1 MAYEGA
7 AGSGSQGGRYLDF
20 EKPIVELEDKIAEL
34 QQLALVQ
41 DISVEDEVK
50 KLTEKAR
57 KLRKEIYSKLTAWQ
71 YVQLARHPLRPYTGD
86 YVSEMTDEFVEL
98 HGDRSFA
105 DDPSIVGGLMMLED
119 KRVMLVGHQKG
130 RNTKENIHRNF
141 GMPHPEG
148 YRKALR
154 LMKLAAKFGLPI
166 VTLIDTP
173 GAYPGVGA
181 EERGQAQAIAMN
193 LKEMAGMRVPIVS
206 VVIGEGGSG
215 GALALGVSDRILML
229 EYSIYAVISPEGCAA
244 ILWKDAGKNIEAA
257 EALKLTSKHLL
268 SVGITDR
275 VIKEPDGGAHRD
287 PSAMAAELKRV
298 LYEELDYLQH
308 TDVET
313 LVERR
318 RRKFLNMGFF
328 EEDSP

>member
-1 MAYEGA
+1 M
-7 AGSGSQGGRYLDF
+7 SSSSQGGQSLDF
-20 EKPIVELEDKIAEL
+20 ERPIVELEDKIAEL
-34 QQLALVQ
+34 RQLAQVQ
-41 DISVEDEVK
+41 DISVDDEVK
-50 KLTEKAR
+50 KLTEKAK

-71 YVQLARHPLRPYTGD
+71 HVQLARHPRRPYTGD
-86 YVSEMTDEFVEL
+86 YIGEITDEFVEL

-119 KRVMLVGHQKG
+119 KRAMLIGHQKG

-141 GMPHPEG
+141 GMAHPEG

-154 LMKLAAKFGLPI
+154 LMKLADKFGLPI

-181 EERGQAQAIAMN
+181 EERGQAGAIATN
-193 LKEMAGMRVPIVS
+193 LKEMAGLRVPIVS

-215 GALALGVSDRILML
+215 GALALGVTDRILML

-244 ILWKDAGKNIEAA
+244 ILWKDAGKNVEAA
-257 EALKLTSKHLL
+257 EALKLTSKDLL
-268 SVGITDR
+268 SMGVVDR

-308 TDVET
+308 IDVES

-318 RRKFLNMGFF
+318 RRKFLNMGVF